1 MNLFRHQNKR
11 RQAGFTI
18 LEVLVA
24 GLITGILAASSF
36 QFYISMHNQTLT
48 QEEVSDMQ
56 TNCRASLHEIGQT
69 LRMGGYKLG
78 ETHNSFDIHG
88 DSLFVFFNETQP
100 VDTVL
105 YFLQEFSDQ
114 EYAQGYPRPT
124 GMRIFKLMKKVNS
137 LKAAVF
143 ADYIKNIRYNAVA
156 SDEVTVAITIE
167 SQKPDETFQTN
178 NGYRTFTL
186 VDRVILRN
194 ANL

>member
-1 MNLFRHQNKR
+1 MNLLRHHNKR

-24 GLITGILAASSF
+24 GLITGILAMSSF

-78 ETHNSFDIHG
+78 THDPYDIYG
-88 DSLFVFFNETQP
+88 DSLYVFFSETQP

-114 EYAQGYPRPT
+114 EYAQGYPRPA

-143 ADYIKNIRYNAVA
+143 ADYIKTIRYTAVA
-156 SDEVTVAITIE
+156 SDEVLVAITIE

>member
-1 MNLFRHQNKR
+1 MKLLRHKNMR

-18 LEVLVA
+18 IEVLVA
-24 GLITGILAASSF
+24 GLITGILAVSSF
-36 QFYISMHNQTLT
+36 QFYVSMHNQTLT

-56 TNCRASLHEIGQT
+56 TNCRASMHEIGRT

-78 ETHNSFDIHG
+78 DTHDPFEIRG
-88 DSLFVFFNETQP
+88 DSLYVFFNETQP

-114 EYAQGYPRPT
+114 EYAQGYPRPE
-124 GMRIFKLMKKVNS
+124 GMQIFKLMRKVNS

-143 ADYIKNIRYNAVA
+143 ADYIKSIRYNAVA
-156 SDEVTVAITIE
+156 SDEVTVSVTIE

-178 NGYRTFTL
+178 HGYRTFTL
-186 VDRVILRN
+186 MDRVILRN

>member
-1 MNLFRHQNKR
+1 MKLLRHKNKR

-24 GLITGILAASSF
+24 GLITGILAMSSF
-36 QFYISMHNQTLT
+36 QFYVSMHNQTLT

-78 ETHNSFDIHG
+78 THNPYDIYG
-88 DSLFVFFNETQP
+88 DSLYVFFSETQP

-114 EYAQGYPRPT
+114 EYAQDYPRPA
-124 GMRIFKLMKKVNS
+124 GWKIFKLMKKVNS

-143 ADYIKNIRYNAVA
+143 ADYIKGIRYNAVA
-156 SDEVTVAITIE
+156 SDEVTVAVTIE

>member
-1 MNLFRHQNKR
+1 MNLLRHHNKR

-24 GLITGILAASSF
+24 GLITGILAMSSF
-36 QFYISMHNQTLT
+36 QFYVSMHNQTLT

-78 ETHNSFDIHG
+78 THDPYDIYG
-88 DSLFVFFNETQP
+88 DSLYVFFSETQP

-114 EYAQGYPRPT
+114 EYAQGYPRPA

-143 ADYIKNIRYNAVA
+143 ADYIKTIRYTAVA
-156 SDEVTVAITIE
+156 SDEVLVAITIE

>member
-1 MNLFRHQNKR
+1 MNLLRYQSKR

-24 GLITGILAASSF
+24 GLITGILAMSSF
-36 QFYISMHNQTLT
+36 QFYVSMHNQTLT

-56 TNCRASLHEIGQT
+56 TNCRASMHEIGHT

-78 ETHNSFDIHG
+78 DTHNPFRIAG
-88 DSLFVFFNETQP
+88 DSLYVFFNETQP

-114 EYAQGYPRPT
+114 EYAADYPRPQ
-124 GMRIFKLMKKVNS
+124 GMQIFKLMKKVNS
-137 LKAAVF
+137 QKAAVF

-156 SDEVTVAITIE
+156 SDEVTVSVTIE

-186 VDRVILRN
+186 MDRVILRN